1 MSKLPL
7 KIIFMG
13 TPEFAVPSLQ
23 VLYYSDLIEIL
34 SVITQ
39 PDRPAGRGGQIKIS
53 PIKELA
59 NKLSIPVFQPDQIKK
74 DNDII
79 NYLKNCKADAFVTV
93 AFGQILSKEILDIP
107 KLGTINLHAS
117 LLPKY
122 RGPNPIQRA
131 VINGDLET
139 GITTMLT
146 NEGVDTG
153 DILLMQQIPILIDYT
168 SVGLSKLISNLGA
181 RLLADTVI
189 GLFEGA
195 ITPKV
200 QDNSLS
206 CKAPK
211 LKKED
216 GLINWGN
223 TTFNIYNLIRGSKP
237 WPGAYTYYK
246 DSLIKIHSSFIPCI
260 KDEIIKHEPG
270 TIINITDN
278 AIQVSTLDSYIDIIN
293 IQPSNKPIMNA
304 TEWARGARI
313 SKGDKFISNSLVN
326 IN

>member
-1 MSKLPL
+1 MIKLPL
-7 KIIFMG
+7 KVIFMG

-23 VLYYSDLIEIL
+23 VLYYSDLIEII

-39 PDRPAGRGGQIKIS
+39 PDKPAGRGGQIKIP
-53 PIKELA
+53 PIKQLA
-59 NKLSIPVFQPDQIKK
+59 NKLSIPVFQPYKIK
-74 DNDII
+74 NDKELI
-79 NYLKNCKADAFVTV
+79 NYLINSDADAFVTV

-107 KLGTINLHAS
+107 KLGTVNLHAS

-122 RGPNPIQRA
+122 RGPNPIQWA
-131 VINGDLET
+131 IINGDQET

-153 DILLMQQIPILIDYT
+153 DTLLMQKIPILIDYT
-168 SVGLSKLISNLGA
+168 SLGLSKLMSKLGA

-195 ITPKV
+195 ITPKA
-200 QDNSLS
+200 QDNNIFT
-206 CKAPK
+206 KAPK

-216 GLINWGN
+216 GLINWEN

-260 KDEIIKHEPG
+260 KDEIIKQEPG
-270 TIINITDN
+270 TIVKITDK
-278 AIQVSTLDSYIDIIN
+278 AIRVCTLDSYIDIIN
-293 IQPSNKPIMNA
+293 IQPANKPIMNA
-304 TEWARGARI
+304 AEWARGARI
-313 SKGDKFISNSLVN
+313 SKGDKFINNSLVN